1 MVEHILGNYLVETGK
16 ITKDQLSRILAKQD
30 AVRVKLGL
38 IAVNEGLLT
47 IEQADE
53 VNRLQAMMDQRFGD
67 IAVSKGYLTE
77 EQIDKLLKQQGNAY
91 LIFVQALVDE
101 QLITMEEIDL
111 LLSDFKRRYGYSN
124 SELEDIKS
132 DNVDRIIPLLLPD
145 EAKKYQDIIG
155 MAVRTLIRLV
165 NRNIYLGRGVMV
177 DEVPGDDMV
186 SQALVGKEGI
196 VTCFSERDGALL
208 SVCCSFGQE
217 EFDCLDSDSL
227 DAAGELL
234 NCINGLYAS
243 ELSRQGVSLELMP
256 PEYNGVKEQV
266 RDGSVC
272 KIPIFVRGQGLYFT
286 VAEIM

>member
-1 MVEHILGNYLVETGK
+1 MVEYILGNYLVEAGK
-16 ITKDQLSRILAKQD
+16 LTKDQLNQVLAKQD

-38 IAVNEGLLT
+38 IAVEEGLIT

-53 VNRLQAMMDQRFGD
+53 INRLQALKDQRFGD

-101 QLITMEEIDL
+101 QLITMDEIDL
-111 LLSDFKRRYGYSN
+111 LLNDFKRQYGYSN

-132 DNVDRIIPLLLPD
+132 DNVDRIVPLLLPD
-145 EAKKYQDIIG
+145 DAKKYKDIIG
-155 MAVRTLIRLV
+155 TAVRTLIRLV
-165 NRNIYLGRGVMV
+165 NRHTYLGWGAVV
-177 DEVPGDDMV
+177 DTIPTDDMV
-186 SQALVGKEGI
+186 CQALAGENGI

-208 SVCCSFGQE
+208 NVCCSFGQE
-217 EFDCLDSDSL
+217 EFDYLDLDSL

-234 NCINGLYAS
+234 NCINGLHAS
-243 ELSRQGVSLELMP
+243 EMSRHGVHLELMP

-266 RDGSVC
+266 RSGSICRV
-272 KIPIFVRGQGLYFT
+272 PIFVRGQGLYFT